1 MRISFEDRCD
11 WRFGVLTSRQ
21 KSRFKLMDLQA
32 GDLQPLPY
40 HCALRNYLNAHE
52 RELWK
57 WMSSTQAKLNYT
69 ENLRLELLKST
80 YRLDPGNHEALYR
93 SVEEARA
100 RLGLAIPVT
109 AYQSQHTPTPN
120 AALYYI
126 PGEGHIVFSG
136 PLMSLLSPA
145 ELTAVIGHELAHY
158 LLWQHDNGDY
168 LIADR
173 LLQTVLHDGRAAPSH
188 VQSARW
194 FQLYT
199 EIYCDRGALLAAGDA
214 NAAISGLVKLETGI
228 PEVSA
233 ASYLKQADEIFQNS
247 KVSTEQLTH
256 PEAFIRAR
264 ALALW
269 VEKRDNATPD
279 IAAMVEGSP
288 CLDDY
293 DLLRQAK
300 LTADTRVTLE
310 KLLAPKWFQ
319 TDPVLGHAKMFFADF
334 KPRQEGAG
342 SFETDADDLAARAA
356 DDKQLRN
363 YLCYLLLD
371 FVVADPE
378 LNDTPLAAALQ
389 FSNRLGIESDFER
402 VASKDLK
409 LKARDLARIKKEAAE
424 LLAKVEA
431 TS

>member
-1 MRISFEDRCD
+1 
-11 WRFGVLTSRQ
+11 
-21 KSRFKLMDLQA
+21 MDLQA

-40 HCALRNYLNAHE
+40 HSALRNYFKAHE
-52 RELWK
+52 RELWG
-57 WMSSTQAKLNYT
+57 WMSSTQAKLGYT

-80 YRLDPGNHEALYR
+80 YRLDPVSHEALYR
-93 SVEEARA
+93 SVEEART

-109 AYQSQHTPTPN
+109 VYQSQHAPTPN

-145 ELTAVIGHELAHY
+145 ELAAVIGHELAHY

-173 LLQTVLHDGRAAPSH
+173 LLQTILHDGRAAPSH

-199 EIYCDRGALLAAGDA
+199 EIFCDRGAFLAAGDT

-233 ASYLKQADEIFQNS
+233 TSYLKQADEIFQNA

-264 ALALW
+264 SLALW
-269 VEKRDNATPD
+269 VDKRESVNDE
-279 IAAMVEGSP
+279 IASMVEGSP
-288 CLDDY
+288 GLDDY

-300 LTADTRVTLE
+300 LTADTRVALE
-310 KLLAPKWFQ
+310 KFLAPKWFQ
-319 TDPVLGHAKMFFADF
+319 TDPVLGHARMFFEDF
-334 KPRQEGAG
+334 KPLPQERVP
-342 SFETDADDLAARAA
+342 SLEIDADDLAARAA
-356 DDKQLRN
+356 DDKRLRN

-378 LNDTPLAAALQ
+378 LDDTPLAAALQ
-389 FSNRLGIESDFER
+389 FSKHLRIESDFER
-402 VASKDLK
+402 VASKELK
-409 LKARDLARIKKEAAE
+409 LKARDLARIKKEAVE
-424 LLAKVEA
+424 LLAKLEA
-431 TS
+431 KS

>member
-1 MRISFEDRCD
+1 
-11 WRFGVLTSRQ
+11 
-21 KSRFKLMDLQA
+21 MDPQA
-32 GDLQPLPY
+32 GELQPLPY
-40 HCALRNYLNAHE
+40 HSALRDYFKANE
-52 RELWK
+52 REVWK
-57 WMSSTQAKLNYT
+57 WMSSTQSKLNYT

-80 YRLDPGNHEALYR
+80 YRLDPENHGPLYR
-93 SVEEARA
+93 AVEEAKA

-109 AYQSQHTPTPN
+109 VYQSQHTPAPN

-168 LIADR
+168 LITDR
-173 LLQTVLHDGRAAPSH
+173 LLQTILHDGRAAPSH
-188 VQSARW
+188 SQSARW

-199 EIYCDRGALLAAGDA
+199 EIYCDRGALLAAGEM
-214 NAAISGLVKLETGI
+214 NAAISGLVKIETGL

-233 ASYLKQADEIFQNS
+233 ANYLKQADEIFRNS
-247 KVSTEQLTH
+247 KVSTDQLSH

-269 VEKRDNATPD
+269 AEKRGHATPD

-288 CLDDY
+288 GLDDY

-300 LTADTRVTLE
+300 LASDTRVALE
-310 KLLAPKWFQ
+310 KFLSPKWFQ
-319 TDPVLGHAKMFFADF
+319 TDPVLGHARMFFEDF
-334 KPRQEGAG
+334 KPPRQEGIGPFDAN
-342 SFETDADDLAARAA
+342 ADDLAARAA

-378 LNDTPLAAALQ
+378 LDEAPLAAAFRL
-389 FSNRLGIESDFER
+389 SNRLGIEPDFER
-402 VASKDLK
+402 VASKELK
-409 LKARDLARIKKEAAE
+409 LKARDLARIKKEAVE

-431 TS
+431 NS

>member
-1 MRISFEDRCD
+1 
-11 WRFGVLTSRQ
+11 
-21 KSRFKLMDLQA
+21 MDPQA

-40 HCALRNYLNAHE
+40 HSALRNYFKAHE
-52 RELWK
+52 RELWS
-57 WMSSTQAKLNYT
+57 WMSSTQSKLNYT

-80 YRLDPGNHEALYR
+80 YRLDAESHDTLYR
-93 SVEEARA
+93 SVEEART

-109 AYQSQHTPTPN
+109 VYQSQHTPTPN

-136 PLMSLLSPA
+136 PLMSLLSPV

-158 LLWQHDNGDY
+158 LLWQQDNGDY
-168 LIADR
+168 LITDR
-173 LLQTVLHDGRAAPSH
+173 LLQTILHDGRAAPSH
-188 VQSARW
+188 IQSARW

-199 EIYCDRGALLAAGDA
+199 ETYCDRGSLLAAGEMT
-214 NAAISGLVKLETGI
+214 AAISALVKIETGI

-233 ASYLKQADEIFQNS
+233 ASYLKQANEIFQNS

-269 VEKRDNATPD
+269 VDKRDHAIPE
-279 IAAMVEGSP
+279 IASMVEGSP
-288 CLDDY
+288 GLDDY
-293 DLLRQAK
+293 DLLRQAT
-300 LTADTRVTLE
+300 LTNDTRRALE
-310 KLLAPKWFQ
+310 KFLAPKWFQ
-319 TDPVLGHAKMFFADF
+319 TDPVLGHARMFFGDF
-334 KPRQEGAG
+334 KPLPRERAG
-342 SFETDADDLAARAA
+342 SFDAESDLDDLAKHAV
-356 DDKQLRN
+356 DDKQLCN

-378 LNDTPLAAALQ
+378 LDDMPFAAALQ
-389 FSNRLGIESDFER
+389 FSKQLGIESEFER
-402 VASKDLK
+402 VAGKELK

-424 LLAKVEA
+424 LLAKAEVR
-431 TS
+431 S